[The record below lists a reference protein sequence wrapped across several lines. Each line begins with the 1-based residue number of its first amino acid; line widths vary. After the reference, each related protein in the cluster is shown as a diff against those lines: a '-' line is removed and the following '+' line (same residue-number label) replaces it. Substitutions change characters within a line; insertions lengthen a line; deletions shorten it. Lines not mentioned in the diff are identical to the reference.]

1 MFIICEG
8 CLGLVLIVL
17 NTINIF
23 FFFIISAVCSMFPC
37 SRWSVIWNKKF
48 ILRLIMPLSREDCWW
63 RISDLD
69 LRHDDVWRLMI
80 VHCHH
85 QKCKQIL
92 QTRSQARTNILF
104 HWGFQSYLCVFTI
117 SDIFYFFQLVSL
129 VKVKLE
135 INLAGNINEALYHIL
150 FWQNYSWYGFELTKE
165 RILQCSH

>member
-1 MFIICEG
+1 MSSKHDLLFS
-8 CLGLVLIVL
+8 
-17 NTINIF
+17 F
-23 FFFIISAVCSMFPC
+23 SQKRFVCSMFPL
-37 SRWSVIWNKKF
+37 SQWIVIWNKKF
-48 ILRLIMPLSREDCWW
+48 ILRLIMPLSREDCDCWW

-85 QKCKQIL
+85 HKCKQIL
-92 QTRSQARTNILF
+92 QTQSQARTNILF
-104 HWGFQSYLCVFTI
+104 HRGFQSYLCVFTI

-150 FWQNYSWYGFELTKE
+150 FW
-165 RILQCSH
+165 